1 MFGKIGQHDAPV
13 AGVWLCIVVSALGC
27 ASTQSTR
34 RHEALTAELARTR
47 SVAGAA
53 ESKPNHPSGTG
64 RLERSE
70 LIREVLKR
78 NPSIE
83 SARQAWRAALSRYSQ
98 AGALDDPMLEYEFAP
113 LSIASS
119 DVKYGQTITLSQR
132 FPWPGKL
139 DLAGEIALA
148 EAEAARDDYR
158 SARLELALMASILFD
173 QYYAVARSLELNA
186 QHRALVQDIQRAA
199 EAQYET
205 GRGSQQD
212 PIQAAIE
219 LAYVDRQK
227 IALDAKRA
235 VLVAQMNGLMHRPP
249 ESPLPPPP
257 AELDLPPL
265 EPTNSAQLQ
274 RQALAQRPELK
285 ARRSELRAREV
296 SRELADRESYPDF
309 GVMASYSS
317 MWEMP
322 EHQWMLGFSVNLP
335 IQLGRRKAAVA
346 ASEARIAEVE
356 AKLMGQSDEIRV
368 EVEEARQ
375 RVLEAA
381 AVVRLYRERL
391 MPAAR
396 AQIEAARAAYVTGNG
411 MFQSLIEAERSL
423 RSVELEY
430 QEALAALGQAR
441 AQLLRTLGRIPG
453 LPEEGEAP

>member
-1 MFGKIGQHDAPV
+1 
-13 AGVWLCIVVSALGC
+13 
-27 ASTQSTR
+27 
-34 RHEALTAELARTR
+34 
-47 SVAGAA
+47 
-53 ESKPNHPSGTG
+53 
-64 RLERSE
+64 
-70 LIREVLKR
+70 
-78 NPSIE
+78 
-83 SARQAWRAALSRYSQ
+83 
-98 AGALDDPMLEYEFAP
+98 
-113 LSIASS
+113 
-119 DVKYGQTITLSQR
+119 
-132 FPWPGKL
+132 
-139 DLAGEIALA
+139 
-148 EAEAARDDYR
+148 
-158 SARLELALMASILFD
+158 MASILFD

-235 VLVAQMNGLMHRPP
+235 VLVAQMKGLMHRPP

-322 EHQWMLGFSVNLP
+322 EHQWMLGFSV
-335 IQLGRRKAAVA
+335 
-346 ASEARIAEVE
+346 
-356 AKLMGQSDEIRV
+356 
-368 EVEEARQ
+368 
-375 RVLEAA
+375 
-381 AVVRLYRERL
+381 
-391 MPAAR
+391 
-396 AQIEAARAAYVTGNG
+396 
-411 MFQSLIEAERSL
+411 
-423 RSVELEY
+423 
-430 QEALAALGQAR
+430 
-441 AQLLRTLGRIPG
+441 
-453 LPEEGEAP
+453 

>member
-1 MFGKIGQHDAPV
+1 MFQKIYEGDTPV
-13 AGVWLCIVVSALGC
+13 GWCWLSVAAFVLGC
-27 ASTQSTR
+27 ASAQATR
-34 RHEALTAELARTR
+34 RHDALRSDLAD
-47 SVAGAA
+47 AGRIADDAA
-53 ESKPNHPSGTG
+53 PAPADASSAN
-64 RLERSE
+64 RLERAE

-98 AGALDDPMLEYEFAP
+98 ERALEDPMLEYAFAP

-119 DVKYGQTITLSQR
+119 SVRYGQTITLSQK

-139 DLAGEIALA
+139 ELAGEIALA
-148 EAEAARDDYR
+148 EAEAARDDYQ
-158 SARLELALMASILFD
+158 SARLELALMASLLFD
-173 QYYAVARSLELNA
+173 EYYAVARSLELNA
-186 QHRALVQDIQRAA
+186 QHRVLVEDIQRAA

-212 PIQAAIE
+212 PIQAEIE

-227 IALDAKRA
+227 IMLDTRRA
-235 VLVAQMNGLMHRPP
+235 VIVAQMNGLMHRRPQAPLPAPP
-249 ESPLPPPP
+249 E
-257 AELDLPPL
+257 ELDLPAF
-265 EPTNSAQLQ
+265 EEASSERLQ
-274 RQALAQRPELK
+274 EQALANRPELK

-296 SRELADRESYPDF
+296 ARELADRQSYPDF

-335 IQLGRRKAAVA
+335 IQLGRRKAAVE
-346 ASEARIAEVE
+346 ASEARITEVE
-356 AKLMGQSDEIRV
+356 TKLLGQSDEIRV
-368 EVEEARQ
+368 QVEESRQ

-381 AVVRLYRERL
+381 EVVRLYRERL

-396 AQIEAARAAYVTGNG
+396 AQIEAARASYVTGNG

-423 RSVELEY
+423 RNVELEY
-430 QEALAALGQAR
+430 QEALATLGQNR

-453 LPEEGEAP
+453 LPAEGEAP